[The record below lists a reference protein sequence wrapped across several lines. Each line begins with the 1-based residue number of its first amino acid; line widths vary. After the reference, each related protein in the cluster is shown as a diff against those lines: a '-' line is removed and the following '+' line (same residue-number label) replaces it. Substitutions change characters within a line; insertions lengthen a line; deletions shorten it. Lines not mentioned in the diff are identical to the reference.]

1 MVPGYVKLHRQ
12 LIDWE
17 WYQDANTM
25 RLFIHCLIKA
35 NYEEKKWKGITI
47 EAGSFATS
55 SMTLA
60 DELHLT
66 RAQIRRSI
74 YNLQS
79 TQEIATKTT
88 NKITI
93 IKVLNWAKYQETET
107 TKTTSKKATKEPA
120 TQPTNSQQ
128 TTTTKEIKNKR
139 IKEVIPI
146 KGVSQPTPTLEQVI
160 TFCKENKFLMDPE
173 KFFNYQKSKGW
184 KVGTAPMK
192 DWQAA
197 CRNWEKREQQ
207 YIEER
212 KNAGLPKGQK
222 PDVSID
228 WLENYIEQQQS

>member
-17 WYQDANTM
+17 WYHDANTM

-120 TQPTNSQQ
+120 TQPTNNQQ
-128 TTTTKEIKNKR
+128 TTTTKNIR
-139 IKEVIPI
+139 SKEYKEEVL
-146 KGVSQPTPTLEQVI
+146 KGSVETTHPTLQMI
-160 TFCKENKFLMDPE
+160 IDFCSLNNFNMDPE
-173 KFFNYQKSKGW
+173 KFFNYEESKGW

-192 DWQAA
+192 DWKAA
-197 CRNWEKREQQ
+197 CRNWEKREQE

-212 KNAGLPKGQK
+212 KKNGNGKSVRPEVK
-222 PDVSID
+222 ID
-228 WLENYIEQQQS
+228 WLENYIETQN